1 MKTIDF
7 VCQACGA
14 ERSAEEGS
22 AAPICCGL
30 PMKLQA
36 LPVCTIPSTAE
47 TARPGNPDGPCD
59 DGTGKGRR

>member
-22 AAPICCGL
+22 AAPVCCGL
-30 PMKLQA
+30 PMTLQA
-36 LPVCTIPSTAE
+36 LPVCTIAPSAE
-47 TARPGNPDGPCD
+47 MARPGNPDGPCD